1 MANEQGN
8 AAVKAWLL
16 RGLHAH
22 RRVKA
27 LEQHLAEQKTR
38 LKLLK
43 GANPTGMPR
52 TGRWRDWTLA
62 VDAVV
67 DEESETA
74 REIQALYAIQ
84 REVREAIAGVEPD
97 TCREVLEYRY
107 LYYMAWPKIAAMM
120 DYDERYLHKLHNQGL
135 EKLRIIR
142 GAEKNSETGH

>member
-1 MANEQGN
+1 MGN
-8 AAVKAWLL
+8 VQDSAAVKEWLL
-16 RGLHAH
+16 RGFHAH

-27 LEQHLAEQKTR
+27 LEMHLAEQRTR

-67 DEESETA
+67 DEETETA

-84 REVREAIAGVEPD
+84 RQIREAIAAVEP
-97 TCREVLEYRY
+97 TICREVLEYRY
-107 LYYMAWPKIAAMM
+107 LHYLAWPKIAAMM
-120 DYDERYLHKLHNQGL
+120 EYDERYLHKLHNQGL
-135 EKLRIIR
+135 EKVRDIC